1 MSSSLRPAL
10 PANLLAAS
18 AFAPVA
24 TVDRRPDIVLK
35 PAVLCDAAS
44 AQPAK
49 RSKIWDLADTLHCSI
64 IGTCLSNAELR
75 RVLVRLKVTGSET
88 ADDHDLHVMGVMLA
102 GRREAGSKLLQKALD
117 KRHELAIKQYAK
129 AKDETALRRM
139 WDASI
144 QSGDI
149 PGAYWALLSHPVASD
164 TIVKKAF
171 RDVHMLSHLV
181 GAANRADIRRLRQL
195 EEQNGALIEKL
206 NRQQQQLR
214 DGFTSRDATIRRLN
228 EMLVRQA
235 EHPLDQQSQ
244 DNSTGGEV
252 ETFRGVIAEMNRKL
266 GQEVARRERLEQR
279 LSTISA
285 ALQRMEGTLQRTT
298 TERDALAREVE
309 SIEDHVVGLLE
320 PATASTQTPEFS
332 AHTILYVGGRVHQI
346 PQFKA
351 LVERTGAR
359 FLHHDGG
366 IEHSSTL
373 LPGLVSRA
381 DHLFFPIDCISHDA
395 ASTIK
400 RLCRQL
406 EKPYHPLR
414 TASLATLA
422 SALAQMSQER
432 ATAVAAE

>member
-1 MSSSLRPAL
+1 VPSSLRTVL
-10 PANLLAAS
+10 PTNLLAATAS
-18 AFAPVA
+18 VPLIKL
-24 TVDRRPDIVLK
+24 DGRSDIVLRP
-35 PAVLCDAAS
+35 PATSEAPS
-44 AQPAK
+44 PQPA
-49 RSKIWDLADTLHCSI
+49 RRGKIWELSETLHCSI

-75 RVLVRLKVTGSET
+75 HVLVRLKVTGAEA

-102 GRREAGSKLLQKALD
+102 GRRETGAKLLQRALD
-117 KRHELAIKQYAK
+117 RRHSLSIKQFAR
-129 AKDETALRRM
+129 AKDEETLRRM
-139 WDASI
+139 WEESV

-149 PGAYWALLSHPVASD
+149 PGAYWAVLSHPIATDAV
-164 TIVKKAF
+164 VKKAF

-195 EEQNGALIEKL
+195 EDQNGALIEKL

-228 EMLVRQA
+228 EMLVDQA
-235 EHPLDQQSQ
+235 GHPLGGQN
-244 DNSTGGEV
+244 NSTGGEV
-252 ETFRGVIAEMNRKL
+252 DTLRGVIAEMNRKL

-279 LSTISA
+279 LSTTSA
-285 ALQRMEGTLQRTT
+285 ALQKMEATLQRTT
-298 TERDALAREVE
+298 TERDALAREAE

-320 PATASTQTPEFS
+320 PATAGDNGTPEFS
-332 AHTILYVGGRVHQI
+332 GRTILYVGARVHQI

-414 TASLATLA
+414 TASLATLV
-422 SALAQMSQER
+422 SALARMSQER
-432 ATAVAAE
+432 ATPVAAE

>member
-1 MSSSLRPAL
+1 VPSSLRPVL
-10 PANLLAAS
+10 PTNLLAATAS
-18 AFAPVA
+18 VPLIKL
-24 TVDRRPDIVLK
+24 DGRSDIVLR
-35 PAVLCDAAS
+35 PPAAS
-44 AQPAK
+44 EAPSPEPAK
-49 RSKIWDLADTLHCSI
+49 RSKIWDLSDTLHCSI

-75 RVLVRLKVTGSET
+75 HVLVRLKVTGAEG

-102 GRREAGSKLLQKALD
+102 GRREAGAKLLQRALD
-117 KRHELAIKQYAK
+117 RRHGLSIKQYAR
-129 AKDETALRRM
+129 AKDEETLRRM
-139 WDASI
+139 WEESV

-149 PGAYWALLSHPVASD
+149 PGAYWAVLSHPIATDAV
-164 TIVKKAF
+164 VKKAF

-214 DGFTSRDATIRRLN
+214 DGFTSRDETIRRLN
-228 EMLVRQA
+228 EMLVHRA
-235 EHPLDQQSQ
+235 GHPLDDQAQ
-244 DNSTGGEV
+244 DSPTGGQV
-252 ETFRGVIAEMNRKL
+252 ETLRGVIAEMNRKL

-279 LSTISA
+279 LSTTSA
-285 ALQRMEGTLQRTT
+285 ALQKMEATLQRTM

-309 SIEDHVVGLLE
+309 SIEDHAVGLLE
-320 PATASTQTPEFS
+320 PATAGNGTPEFS
-332 AHTILYVGGRVHQI
+332 GRTILYVGARVHQI

-406 EKPYHPLR
+406 EKSYHPLR
-414 TASLATLA
+414 TASLATLV
-422 SALAQMSQER
+422 SALARISQEY

>member
-1 MSSSLRPAL
+1 MSTTSMS
-10 PANLLAAS
+10 
-18 AFAPVA
+18 
-24 TVDRRPDIVLK
+24 
-35 PAVLCDAAS
+35 
-44 AQPAK
+44 
-49 RSKIWDLADTLHCSI
+49 W
-64 IGTCLSNAELR
+64 
-75 RVLVRLKVTGSET
+75 GSCW
-88 ADDHDLHVMGVMLA
+88 L
-102 GRREAGSKLLQKALD
+102 EAGARLLQKALD
-117 KRHELAIKQYAK
+117 KRHALAIKQYAK
-129 AKDETALRRM
+129 AKDEEALRRM

-171 RDVHMLSHLV
+171 REVHMLSHLV
-181 GAANRADIRRLRQL
+181 GAANRADVRRLRQL

-206 NRQQQQLR
+206 NRQQQQQLR
-214 DGFTSRDATIRRLN
+214 DGFTSRDVTTRRLN
-228 EMLVRQA
+228 EMLVRQV
-235 EHPLDQQSQ
+235 EHPLDDQAQ

-252 ETFRGVIAEMNRKL
+252 ETLRGVIAEMNRKL

-279 LSTISA
+279 LSTTSA
-285 ALQRMEGTLQRTT
+285 ALQKIEATQQRTV

-320 PATASTQTPEFS
+320 PATAHGTEFS
-332 AHTILYVGGRVHQI
+332 GRTILYVGGRAHQI

-381 DHLFFPIDCISHDA
+381 DHLFFPLDCISHDA

-414 TASLATLA
+414 TASLATLV
-422 SALAQMSQER
+422 SALARMSQER
-432 ATAVAAE
+432 ATPVATE

>member
-10 PANLLAAS
+10 PTNLLAAS
-18 AFAPVA
+18 ALIPMAKL
-24 TVDRRPDIVLK
+24 DRRPDVVLK
-35 PAVLCDAAS
+35 PPVVSDAPS
-44 AQPAK
+44 AQPVK

-75 RVLVRLKVTGSET
+75 RVLVRLKVTGADT

-102 GRREAGSKLLQKALD
+102 GRREAGAKLLQKALD
-117 KRHELAIKQYAK
+117 QRHELAIKQYAK
-129 AKDETALRRM
+129 AKDEAALRRM

-181 GAANRADIRRLRQL
+181 GAANRADVRRLRQL

-228 EMLVRQA
+228 DILARQA
-235 EHPLDQQSQ
+235 EPPLHDQAR

-252 ETFRGVIAEMNRKL
+252 ETLRGVIAEMNRRL
-266 GQEVARRERLEQR
+266 GQEVARHARIEQR
-279 LSTISA
+279 LSTTSA
-285 ALQRMEGTLQRTT
+285 ALQKMEATLQRTM

-309 SIEDHVVGLLE
+309 SIEDHVVDLLE
-320 PATASTQTPEFS
+320 PATASNATPEFS
-332 AHTILYVGGRVHQI
+332 GRTILYVGGRVHQI

-351 LVERTGAR
+351 LVERTGAH

-366 IEHSSTL
+366 IEHSSTIQ
-373 LPGLVSRA
+373 PGLVALCPHDYDGRA
-381 DHLFFPIDCISHDA
+381 NRIRRH
-395 ASTIK
+395 
-400 RLCRQL
+400 
-406 EKPYHPLR
+406 
-414 TASLATLA
+414 A
-422 SALAQMSQER
+422 SAH
-432 ATAVAAE
+432 AAMLS

>member
-1 MSSSLRPAL
+1 VPSSLRPVL
-10 PANLLAAS
+10 PTNLVAATAS
-18 AFAPVA
+18 VPLIKLNG
-24 TVDRRPDIVLK
+24 RSDIVLR
-35 PAVLCDAAS
+35 PPAAS
-44 AQPAK
+44 EAPSPQPA
-49 RSKIWDLADTLHCSI
+49 RRGKIWDLSDTLHCSI

-75 RVLVRLKVTGSET
+75 HVLVRLKVTGAEI
-88 ADDHDLHVMGVMLA
+88 ADDHDLRVMGVMLA
-102 GRREAGSKLLQKALD
+102 GRREAGAKLLQRALD
-117 KRHELAIKQYAK
+117 RRHELSIKQFAR
-129 AKDETALRRM
+129 AKDEETLHRM
-139 WDASI
+139 WEESV
-144 QSGDI
+144 QSGAI
-149 PGAYWALLSHPVASD
+149 PGAYWAVLSHPIATDAV
-164 TIVKKAF
+164 VKKAF

-214 DGFTSRDATIRRLN
+214 DGFTARDETIRRLN
-228 EMLVRQA
+228 EMIVRQA
-235 EHPLDQQSQ
+235 EHPLDGQAQ
-244 DNSTGGEV
+244 DNSTGSEV
-252 ETFRGVIAEMNRKL
+252 ETLRGVMAEMNRKL
-266 GQEVARRERLEQR
+266 GQEVARRQRLEQR
-279 LSTISA
+279 LSTTSA
-285 ALQRMEGTLQRTT
+285 ALQKMEATLQRTM

-320 PATASTQTPEFS
+320 PSTAGNGTPEFFGR
-332 AHTILYVGGRVHQI
+332 TILYVGARVHQI

-395 ASTIK
+395 ASAIK

-406 EKPYHPLR
+406 GKPYYPLR
-414 TASLATLA
+414 TASLATLV
-422 SALAQMSQER
+422 SALTRMSQER
-432 ATAVAAE
+432 KAPIAAE

>member
-1 MSSSLRPAL
+1 VSSFLRPAL

-18 AFAPVA
+18 ALAPVA
-24 TVDRRPDIVLK
+24 KLDRRPDLVLK
-35 PAVLCDAAS
+35 PAVLCDAPS

-49 RSKIWDLADTLHCSI
+49 RDKIWDLSDTLHCSI

-75 RVLVRLKVTGSET
+75 RVLVRLKVTGAET
-88 ADDHDLHVMGVMLA
+88 ADEHDLHVMGVMLA
-102 GRREAGSKLLQKALD
+102 GRREAGARLLQKALD
-117 KRHELAIKQYAK
+117 KRHALAIKQYAK
-129 AKDETALRRM
+129 AKDEEALRRM

-171 RDVHMLSHLV
+171 REVHMLSHLV
-181 GAANRADIRRLRQL
+181 GAANRADVRRLRQL

-214 DGFTSRDATIRRLN
+214 DGFTSRDVTIRRLN
-228 EMLVRQA
+228 EMLVRQV
-235 EHPLDQQSQ
+235 EHPLDDQAQ

-252 ETFRGVIAEMNRKL
+252 ETLRGVIAEMNRKL

-279 LSTISA
+279 LSTTSA
-285 ALQRMEGTLQRTT
+285 TLQKIEATLQRTMT
-298 TERDALAREVE
+298 DRDALAREVE

-320 PATASTQTPEFS
+320 PATASNGTEFS
-332 AHTILYVGGRVHQI
+332 GRTILYVGGRVHQI

-414 TASLATLA
+414 TASLATLV
-422 SALAQMSQER
+422 SALARMSQER
-432 ATAVAAE
+432 ATPVAAE